1 MFRNGAVVVREV
13 VLKRAKC
20 FVNSRVSFQPFV
32 RRNSSSKHPPSFINA
47 KATSSSID
55 ETDESSDEEA
65 DHNKTPYPTI
75 DLAKWV
81 DTTVT
86 ALNGK
91 VFPAPK
97 AVIAPKKAAPFP
109 TQQCFSLLDDSMV
122 SVPHDIDSEI
132 KVVMFSFR
140 HYGFSLLR
148 SWMDELENEANF
160 KKYTKRPKTG
170 SCAIPAPSYKVI
182 EICYVETGIL
192 SIAKHLTAKNLR
204 SKLEQHRLPLAFVKY
219 GGIMV
224 SSESKLEWT
233 L

>member
-1 MFRNGAVVVREV
+1 MFRSGAVVVREV
-13 VLKRAKC
+13 VFKRATSLRLC
-20 FVNSRVSFQPFV
+20 PGSLQPLVMARPASTFSSR
-32 RRNSSSKHPPSFINA
+32 RTPSFISS
-47 KATSSSID
+47 KASPSAAD
-55 ETDESSDEEA
+55 ETDDSSDE
-65 DHNKTPYPTI
+65 DDSNKSPYPTI

-97 AVIAPKKAAPFP
+97 AVIGSKKAAPFP
-109 TQQCFSLLDDSMV
+109 DQQCYSLLDDNMV
-122 SVPHDIDSEI
+122 NIPHDIDAEI

-170 SCAIPAPSYKVI
+170 SSAIPAPSYKII

-204 SKLEQHRLPLAFVKY
+204 SKIEQHRLPLAFVKY

-224 SSESKLEWT
+224 S
-233 L
+233 

>member
-13 VLKRAKC
+13 VLKRANC
-20 FVNSRVSFQPFV
+20 FVHSRVSLQPFM
-32 RRNSSSKHPPSFINA
+32 RRSSSTISSKHPPSFINT
-47 KATSSSID
+47 KAPSSVSD
-55 ETDESSDEEA
+55 ETDESSDEEGH
-65 DHNKTPYPTI
+65 HNKTQYPTI

-97 AVIAPKKAAPFP
+97 DVIASKKAAPFP
-109 TQQCFSLLDDSMV
+109 IQPCSSLLDDSMV
-122 SVPHDIDSEI
+122 NVPHDIGAEI

-148 SWMDELENEANF
+148 SWMDELEDEANF

-170 SCAIPAPSYKVI
+170 SSAIPAPSYKVV

-204 SKLEQHRLPLAFVKY
+204 SKMEQHRLPLAFVKY

-224 SSESKLEWT
+224 SSEA
-233 L
+233 